1 MDQLGK
7 IKILCFYDEPIEFY
21 CRSAKDNQLYLCQ
34 RTNSDQTEYNTVPIT
49 EQDAM
54 DLEAGST
61 DVDTVIENSS
71 IIYKT
76 IVLSDRLMLLKD

>member
-21 CRSAKDNQLYLCQ
+21 CRSTKDNQLYLCQ
-34 RTNSDQTEYNTVPIT
+34 RTNSDQTEYTTVPIT
-49 EQDAM
+49 EQDAVN
-54 DLEAGST
+54 LEVGST
-61 DVDTVIENSS
+61 GVETVIENSS
-71 IIYKT
+71 VKYKT